1 MIGLLKKKAREFY
14 DRFISLKGNPRSVAM
29 GMAIGVFVGVTPTI
43 PFHTVIILFLIL
55 ISRQNLTAA
64 LLGAWITNPVTIPF
78 FYFTEY
84 ELGRFLLGMGPCN
97 VAVQEYSIRE
107 IIAAGWSLFYP
118 LQVGG
123 LVLAPFFA
131 VPAYFIT
138 HKMVLVLRRRNHD
151 RDGESKRP
159 TPETWNSPA

>member
-1 MIGLLKKKAREFY
+1 MRYRLKKKAREFY
-14 DRFISLKGNPRSVAM
+14 AGFISLKGPPRKIAL

-43 PFHTVIILFLIL
+43 PFHTAIILVLIF

-78 FYFTEY
+78 FYLAEY
-84 ELGRFLLGMGPCN
+84 KLGAVLLGLN
-97 VAVQEYSIRE
+97 EYDIVLSCYSLEE
-107 IIAAGWSLFYP
+107 ILKAGWDIFYP
-118 LQVGG
+118 LQIGG

-138 HKMVLVLRRRNHD
+138 HKAVIASRKRSGS
-151 RDGESKRP
+151 DGD
-159 TPETWNSPA
+159 PEGPH